1 MVFGAQGSG
10 KSTLV
15 GRLAAEALGC
25 PLLHRFQRDS
35 QKAGRVNGEYAWA
48 MDTKADERRGGMTTS
63 SGHAQLRVAGR
74 VIRLIDTP
82 GNPDFVY
89 EVAEAAMLSSV
100 GVLVIDST
108 KRKHVETKVVQPS
121 VRLAELVRRAGV
133 NSFILAINKRDRDTT
148 QDLDLLQTQLLERLG
163 TVGIKPATVQVCLI
177 SGYANIN
184 LYGADSS
191 LTSLLMNSPVSNNEA
206 AKVVRGYVEDSYRL
220 VHGNLL
226 GQCVSLTIRSGVLR
240 LKDLVVVPQA
250 NLTGRIKQ
258 IMKNE
263 EFVEAAMAGDCID
276 VSLIN
281 IKGNLAHLKPGF
293 VLGLSS
299 HPPPVVQTIVARGFT
314 TALQPIR
321 RKAQLYVTLAG
332 YRGLGVITKVKEVR
346 GKTLVANPT
355 ALKMKSAGDL
365 TIRFETPVSADPFKS
380 IPGTGRVLLFNY
392 FNELVFSGAVLEIH

>member
-1 MVFGAQGSG
+1 
-10 KSTLV
+10 
-15 GRLAAEALGC
+15 
-25 PLLHRFQRDS
+25 
-35 QKAGRVNGEYAWA
+35 
-48 MDTKADERRGGMTTS
+48 MDTKTDERRSGMTTA
-63 SGHAQLRVAGR
+63 SGHAQLRVTGR

-206 AKVVRGYVEDSYRL
+206 ARVVRGYVEDSYRL

-258 IMKNE
+258 IMRNE

-281 IKGNLAHLKPGF
+281 IKGNLADLKPGF

-299 HPPPVVQTIVARGFT
+299 HPPPVVQTIVVRGFT

-321 RKAQLYVTLAG
+321 RKAQFYVTLAG